1 MVLDKDMLISR
12 WIDNMFNIDYIK
24 AIILKFL
31 RTSNK
36 NVKIIWEKRTLLNM
50 NIYYVLEI
58 VMAMMI
64 V

>member
-12 WIDNMFNIDYIK
+12 RIDNMFNIDYIK
-24 AIILKFL
+24 AIISKFL

-36 NVKIIWEKRTLLNM
+36 NVKIICEKRTLLNM

>member
-12 WIDNMFNIDYIK
+12 RIDNMFNIDYIK
-24 AIILKFL
+24 AIISKFL